1 MVINISQ
8 IGKIMTYK
16 KLKKILQKMQ
26 SRGCSIENLTIF
38 QVIKFYKEEGC
49 CLA

>member
-1 MVINISQ
+1 
-8 IGKIMTYK
+8 MTHK

-26 SRGCSIENLTIF
+26 SYGYNIDNLTIF
-38 QVIKFYKEEGC
+38 QVIKFYKESRC